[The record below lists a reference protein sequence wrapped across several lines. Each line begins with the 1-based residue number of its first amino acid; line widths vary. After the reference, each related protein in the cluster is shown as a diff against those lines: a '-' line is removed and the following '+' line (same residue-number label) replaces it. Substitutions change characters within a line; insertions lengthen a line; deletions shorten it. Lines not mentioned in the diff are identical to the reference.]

1 MKETQFSAEFLAKL
15 GVQAWQEN
23 PNFVSARSLKTPP
36 KVQTD
41 YQVPQPLE
49 MVEPLDES
57 VEPVVVAETPAPAP
71 IASTTAMSSVQ
82 VEKVPFIVIGE
93 DLSRVWQNDESLEWQ
108 LWKNIAE
115 VFGWGVEQIPF
126 YDTLLL
132 NSEDAIMATLEEV
145 MEMELDWVLSM
156 DAESLLAEHLQEG
169 LRVKPCP
176 SLSTM
181 LSDPYAKK
189 TFYQLMLQMSVQ

>member
-1 MKETQFSAEFLAKL
+1 MKETQFSADFLAKL

-41 YQVPQPLE
+41 YQEPPLE
-49 MVEPLDES
+49 VVEALDES
-57 VEPVVVAETPAPAP
+57 IEPVIVAETLAPLAVLP
-71 IASTTAMSSVQ
+71 SVQ
-82 VEKVPFIVIGE
+82 IEKVPFIVIGE
-93 DLSRVWQNDESLEWQ
+93 DLSQVWQNDESLEWQ

-115 VFGWGVEQIPF
+115 VFQWDVEQIPF
-126 YDTLLL
+126 YDTLHL
-132 NSEDAIMATLEEV
+132 NSEDAIMSTLEEV

-156 DAESLLAEHLQEG
+156 DSESLLAEHLQEG
-169 LRVKPCP
+169 LMVKPCP

-189 TFYQLMLQMSVQ
+189 TFYQLMLQMSVH